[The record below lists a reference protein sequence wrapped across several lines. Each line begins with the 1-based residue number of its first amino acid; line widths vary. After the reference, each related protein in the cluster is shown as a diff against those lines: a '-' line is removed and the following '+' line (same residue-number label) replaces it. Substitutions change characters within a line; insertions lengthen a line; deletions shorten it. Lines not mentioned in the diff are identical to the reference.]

1 MSCERC
7 AHLSEQIDRLREALE
22 KTRDY
27 IKTAMRPTSIA
38 AACSEG
44 IYERAHRSGLQH
56 ALNAINAEFDK
67 PEALASLSVMDKEK
81 EDL

>member
-1 MSCERC
+1 
-7 AHLSEQIDRLREALE
+7 
-22 KTRDY
+22 
-27 IKTAMRPTSIA
+27 
-38 AACSEG
+38 
-44 IYERAHRSGLQH
+44 LQH